1 MGGTCTGEHGIGQ
14 GKMKYLHQEMGSAV
28 DIMIAVKKAL
38 DPDNILNPGKLFG
51 A

>member
-1 MGGTCTGEHGIGQ
+1 
-14 GKMKYLHQEMGSAV
+14 MKYLQQEMGSAM

-38 DPDNILNPGKLFG
+38 DPDDILNPGKLFG